1 MKLDGPLDGK
11 EPLGGD
17 AHDQVGLGAQ
27 QDRLGRMP
35 EVGEELDVE
44 LVVQVKVGME
54 AVDDNHDNEEE
65 VDDGEGDDGL
75 VEVGVDACASEH
87 NAGEEVAKKA
97 NSSNRSDAYLG
108 WIKRRILCSNCGFV
122 DESFFL
128 FLSSS
133 SIPLLSQKE
142 RYFCPKNHNLQY
154 LNLNLRIKRK

>member
-1 MKLDGPLDGK
+1 MQVDQVKLDGPLDGK

-35 EVGEELDVE
+35 EVWEEFDVE

-108 WIKRRILCSNCGFV
+108 WRKRRILYV
-122 DESFFL
+122 L
-128 FLSSS
+128 
-133 SIPLLSQKE
+133 
-142 RYFCPKNHNLQY
+142 
-154 LNLNLRIKRK
+154 